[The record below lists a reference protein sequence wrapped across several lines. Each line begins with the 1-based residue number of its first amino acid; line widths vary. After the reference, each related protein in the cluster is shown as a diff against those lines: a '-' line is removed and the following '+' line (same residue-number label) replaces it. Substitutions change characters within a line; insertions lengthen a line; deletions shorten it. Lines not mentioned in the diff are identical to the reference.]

1 MNINF
6 YTTVSMV
13 YKKVSMN
20 FTKSHK
26 SFDLDKVEI
35 PIFIFLD
42 LSNALDTLDHVILLQ
57 TLYHYGITS
66 VE

>member
-13 YKKVSMN
+13 YKKVCMN

-26 SFDLDKVEI
+26 SLDLDKVEI

-42 LSNALDTLDHVILLQ
+42 LSKALDNLDHGILLQ
-57 TLYHYGITS
+57 TLYHYGIKS
-66 VE
+66 VV